1 MPESAQKAGGVMSTL
16 RELKISLLDWETR
29 AILESLSKEIDRLKE
44 VAKTSDDEDEAADA
58 GNDCLE
64 LVGLKERLESEAVA
78 VFGSQISNFS
88 SEII

>member
-1 MPESAQKAGGVMSTL
+1 MSTL

-58 GNDCLE
+58 GNDWLE

-88 SEII
+88 SEVI

>member
-1 MPESAQKAGGVMSTL
+1 MPESVQKAGGVMSTL

-58 GNDCLE
+58 GNDWLE

-88 SEII
+88 SEVI